1 MASRRKRALTAEEIL
16 NLVFES
22 DDESDNCDEED
33 VVSYDE
39 SDRIMDS
46 DSDNEDNLCF
56 AQDPCDSRSPSPKAR
71 KLENWQWEADDTVE
85 KVVKNTFCGQQGI
98 KRAIQLQ
105 VGTNTSALAMFNAL
119 LGDEIW
125 STIAL
130 HTNAFACEKQRL
142 HPDPSWHET
151 TPDEMKVYFA
161 MCVLMSQVKK
171 SSIQSYWSTRAV
183 ISTPFFASVMS
194 RQRFWALSKYLH
206 FCDNSLPQSGDKL
219 WKLRPVLDHV
229 LKCFDTAYDPE
240 EYLAVDE
247 SLMKFRGRLSYV
259 QFNPSKRARFGLKF
273 YKLCESS
280 SGYCLKFSIY
290 TGKSEKTPVTAG
302 LLCSEAVVIDLLE
315 KRLPD
320 GHTVFMDNWYSS
332 PLLFRHL
339 KEAGSNAVGTVRLQ
353 RKNMPKDFKA
363 KLQKCECKSLFAL
376 GIMALTWQDKKQVT
390 MLSTCHSSTDLT
402 DTGKKGRKN
411 GLPALKPQ
419 VVIDY
424 NRGMGGVDREDQQ
437 LASFP
442 IMR

>member
-1 MASRRKRALTAEEIL
+1 
-16 NLVFES
+16 
-22 DDESDNCDEED
+22 
-33 VVSYDE
+33 
-39 SDRIMDS
+39 
-46 DSDNEDNLCF
+46 
-56 AQDPCDSRSPSPKAR
+56 
-71 KLENWQWEADDTVE
+71 
-85 KVVKNTFCGQQGI
+85 
-98 KRAIQLQ
+98 
-105 VGTNTSALAMFNAL
+105 
-119 LGDEIW
+119 
-125 STIAL
+125 
-130 HTNAFACEKQRL
+130 
-142 HPDPSWHET
+142 
-151 TPDEMKVYFA
+151 
-161 MCVLMSQVKK
+161 
-171 SSIQSYWSTRAV
+171 
-183 ISTPFFASVMS
+183 
-194 RQRFWALSKYLH
+194 
-206 FCDNSLPQSGDKL
+206 
-219 WKLRPVLDHV
+219 
-229 LKCFDTAYDPE
+229 
-240 EYLAVDE
+240 
-247 SLMKFRGRLSYV
+247 MKFCGRLSYA
-259 QFNPSKRARFGLKF
+259 QFNSSKRAKFGLKF
-273 YKLCESS
+273 YKLYESS

-290 TGKSEKTPVTAG
+290 TGKSEKTTVTAG

-363 KLQKCECKSLFAL
+363 KLQKGECKSLFAR

-411 GLPALKPQ
+411 GLPVLKPQ